1 MSASSHT
8 ESSHCQGE
16 RPDVSQFI
24 HLISHSIGG
33 TPEFMTIFNLGII
46 TVNRTG
52 GTNVPFFIHHNCVL
66 RCERKGVLQLRDK
79 ANPIKTRSR
88 NTN

>member
-8 ESSHCQGE
+8 ESSYCQGG

-24 HLISHSIGG
+24 HLIRHSIGG
-33 TPEFMTIFNLGII
+33 TLKFMTISENVFFNSGII

-52 GTNVPFFIHHNCVL
+52 GTNFLYPIIEYSDVS
-66 RCERKGVLQLRDK
+66 GRDCFSF
-79 ANPIKTRSR
+79 AIRPI
-88 NTN
+88 